1 MLSTESFIATFS
13 RRYKIALLVIALAM
27 TTSFFILNTQQAKQE
42 AYANIINIAGEQRM
56 LSQRTALLVHRIQPI
71 ISPSEKQRSELSL
84 VTEKLLKNQAF
95 IKNKVSATNSEFK
108 QRLEQHFEST
118 SLQARVEQYTKLAL
132 GVLDAP
138 TQENLA
144 NFTQFNNDLLLTDL
158 HHTVVLFEQAALAQ
172 NTTFQRVNL
181 ALWVISLLLI
191 VFLIFAIF
199 RPTQAWL
206 SNTYKSLLLEKK
218 RVKDV
223 QFAINQHAVVMRV
236 DKHTNLLF
244 YNDKFTQQ
252 YGFEKKELL
261 GKSVK
266 ALHSGIH
273 NQAFYDTVT
282 NAIKNREVWQ
292 GEICNK
298 AKDGRLYWFDTSIVP
313 IKHIENEVDSSII
326 IQHDITEKK
335 RTLEA
340 LTHIHQITSDS
351 AQSLDEKIERLLVL
365 GRDIFNL
372 PLAIISNIDEAN
384 NTYLV
389 KYASTPN
396 GAISPGAVFEYQH
409 SYCLHTLN
417 ANHAIAYHHA
427 GQSDIATHPCYEN
440 FALESYI
447 GCPLVVSG
455 KRIGTLNFSSPEV
468 TPHAFTQT
476 DLEIVQ
482 LLAHWISHEFMREEQ
497 ENKLL
502 SQQQLMTQMSEQAN
516 IGAWE
521 VDLVAEKVYW
531 SDMTKQIHEVEAD
544 FEPQLSTAINFYK
557 PGFSQE
563 RISELVAQSM
573 QTGEPYQEELQI
585 ITAKG
590 NEVWVEAKGQTEFRD
605 GQCIRMFGSFQDI
618 TERVEAQNKLKFSNQ
633 RLEFVL
639 DSTGVGIWDWEI
651 DSGKTTYNERWANIL
666 GYKLSELEPTDTL
679 TWVNLV
685 HPEDFKYSEHALREH
700 WNRENELYLCEIRM
714 KHKLGHWV
722 WILDTGRVVEW
733 HIDGSPKRMIGTHLD
748 ISASKQAEQDIQ
760 DKNERMALAADSAG
774 IGIWDY
780 NLVDNTLTWDSW
792 MFKLYGVAESDF
804 SGAYDAWESGLHPD
818 DKVATEALLQR
829 AIEYDEKFDTQF
841 RIILPN
847 RQVRHIKASAIN
859 KVNAEGQVTN
869 MIGVNY
875 DVTERVEYEH
885 VLQQAKTAAETAVIA
900 KNEFLASMSHEIR
913 TPMNGVIGMLD
924 LLKSSQLSDE
934 QHHRVAIAQS
944 SANSLLT
951 LINDI
956 LDFSK
961 IDADKLELENIPFN
975 LTTMLGDLCES
986 FAMTIES
993 KGLELILDTTEL
1005 PNKLIVSDPG
1015 RIRQVLTN
1023 LIGNAI
1029 KFTHQGEILVSAHLQ
1044 GERLDTQELI
1054 LKVKDTGIGI
1064 AQDKQAYVFETFSQ
1078 ADSSTTRNY
1087 GGTGL
1092 GLAIVKKLCNRM
1104 DGSISLQSKLGEG
1117 SEFTCVLRVSSCE
1130 KNDTTVPDVDISSL
1144 HILVVDDNETNREI
1158 LDKQLS
1164 QWGAQVTTCKSGE
1177 DAIGLCTPAPN
1188 TKHSRF
1194 DIAILDM
1201 QMPRMNGVQLAE
1213 KLQKLENCQ
1222 QMQLIM
1228 MTSMQTRGDAQYFAK
1243 LGFKGYFPKPTTHQD
1258 LISALKIISDKGTSL
1273 EKAKPLV
1280 THHYIN
1286 ELQHAKETHQ
1296 TREHEWLTALKIL
1309 LVEDNPVNQIVAKGV
1324 LKNLGLECDCA
1335 ENGQQALTQLKSQA
1349 TPYDVILMDVQMPEM
1364 DGFQATRL
1372 IRQGE
1377 AGTHHQSTYIIAMTA
1392 NAMKGD
1398 KEKCLD
1404 AGMNE
1409 YIAKPINLNA
1419 LKTALLST
1427 NTRSSMGSSLK

>member
-13 RRYKIALLVIALAM
+13 RRYKIALIVIALAI
-27 TTSFFILNTQQAKQE
+27 TTTFFILNEQQIKQKDS
-42 AYANIINIAGEQRM
+42 AHIINIAGEQRM
-56 LSQRTALLVHRIQPI
+56 LSQRLALLVQL
-71 ISPSEKQRSELSL
+71 SYKTQSQKNSQKLKQVAERLLENQGFLLKKVSSKDASAQAELSKHFQD
-84 VTEKLLKNQAF
+84 TRLLK
-95 IKNKVSATNSEFK
+95 
-108 QRLEQHFEST
+108 RLEQYTGLAIENSQSYSPETLQQFE
-118 SLQARVEQYTKLAL
+118 QFDNEQLL
-132 GVLDAP
+132 IDLD
-138 TQENLA
+138 
-144 NFTQFNNDLLLTDL
+144 
-158 HHTVVLFEQAALAQ
+158 HTVRLFEKATLAQ
-172 NTTFQRVNL
+172 QLTLQRINL
-181 ALWVISLLLI
+181 ALWAISLLVIL
-191 VFLIFAIF
+191 FLVFAIF
-199 RPTQAWL
+199 KPTQRWL
-206 SNTYKSLLLEKK
+206 SDTYQRLLLEKN

-223 QFAINQHAVVMRV
+223 QFAINKHSVVMRV
-236 DKHTNLLF
+236 DSDTNLLF
-244 YNDKFTQQ
+244 YNKKFSEH
-252 YGFEKKELL
+252 YGYEQDELI
-261 GKSVK
+261 GQPVK
-266 ALHSGIH
+266 VLRSGIH
-273 NQAFYDTVT
+273 DDSFYDTL
-282 NAIKNREVWQ
+282 NQAIQQRKVWQ
-292 GEICNK
+292 GEICNR

-313 IKHIENEVDSSII
+313 IKHFENEAESSIV
-326 IQHDITEKK
+326 IQNDITEQK
-335 RTLEA
+335 RTLGA
-340 LTHIHQITSDS
+340 LTQIHVITSDS
-351 AQSLDEKIERLLVL
+351 NASLDDKINKLLVL
-365 GRDIFNL
+365 GRQIFNL
-372 PLAIISNIDEAN
+372 PLAIISNINEEK

-396 GAISPGAVFEYQH
+396 DAINPGDIFDYKN
-409 SYCLHTLN
+409 SYCIHTLK
-417 ANHAIAYHHA
+417 ANHAIAYHHV
-427 GQSDIATHPCYEN
+427 GQSDIAHHPCYES

-447 GCPLVVSG
+447 GCPLIISG
-455 KRIGTLNFSSPEV
+455 RRVGTLNFSSPEV
-468 TPHAFTQT
+468 SPHEFSDT

-482 LLAHWISHEFMREEQ
+482 LLAHWISHEFTREEQ

-502 SQQQLMTQMSEQAN
+502 LQQQLMNQMSEQAN

-521 VDLVAEKVYW
+521 VDLVSEKVYW
-531 SDMTKQIHEVEAD
+531 SDMTKQIHEVDSD

-605 GQCIRMFGSFQDI
+605 GLCIRMFGSFQDI

-651 DSGKTTYNERWANIL
+651 DSGITTYNERWANIL
-666 GYKLSELEPTDTL
+666 GYKLKELEPTNTL
-679 TWVNLV
+679 TWVDLV

-700 WNRENELYLCEIRM
+700 WNRENEIYLCEIRM

-733 HIDGSPKRMIGTHLD
+733 NIDGSPKRMIGTHLD
-748 ISASKQAEQDIQ
+748 ISASKKAEQEIQ

-774 IGIWDY
+774 IGIFDY
-780 NLVDNTLTWDSW
+780 NLEDDSLSWDNW
-792 MFKLYGVAESDF
+792 MFKLYGIPESDF
-804 SGAYDAWESGLHPD
+804 SAAYNAWEQSLHPD
-818 DKVATEALLQR
+818 DKVKTEALLSD
-829 AIEYDEKFDTQF
+829 AIKHDSKFDTQF

-847 RQVRHIKASAIN
+847 GQIRHIKASAIN
-859 KVNAEGQVTN
+859 KVNEHGLVTN
-869 MIGVNY
+869 VVGVNY
-875 DVTERVEYEH
+875 DVTERVQYEQA
-885 VLQQAKTAAETAVIA
+885 LQQAKTVAETAVVA

-924 LLKSSQLSDE
+924 LLTSSELSDE
-934 QHHRVAIAQS
+934 QQHRVSIAQS

-975 LTTMLGDLCES
+975 LTTMLGELCES
-986 FAMTIES
+986 FAMTIEA

-1005 PNKLIVSDPG
+1005 PNQLIISDPG
-1015 RIRQVLTN
+1015 RIRQILTN

-1029 KFTHQGEILVSAHLQ
+1029 KFTHTGEILISAHLQ
-1044 GERLDTQELI
+1044 GTDLDSLDLI

-1064 AQDKQAYVFETFSQ
+1064 AQDKQAHVFETFSQ

-1104 DGSISLQSKLGEG
+1104 NGSISLQSSLGEG
-1117 SEFTCVLRVSSCE
+1117 SEFTCLIKVSSCE
-1130 KNDTTVPDVDISSL
+1130 KNHTKVPDVDISSL
-1144 HILVVDDNETNREI
+1144 NILVVDDNETNREI

-1164 QWGAQVTTCKSGE
+1164 QWGAKVTTSHNGEHALTVCKSQTE
-1177 DAIGLCTPAPN
+1177 AM
-1188 TKHSRF
+1188 F

-1201 QMPRMNGVQLAE
+1201 QMPNMDGAQLAQH
-1213 KLQKLENCQ
+1213 LQSIPECE

-1228 MTSMQTRGDAQYFAK
+1228 MTSMQTRGDAKYFAD
-1243 LGFKGYFPKPTTHQD
+1243 LGFKGYFPKPTTTQD
-1258 LISALKIISDKGTSL
+1258 LLGALKIISDKGDSL
-1273 EKAKPLV
+1273 ENAKPLV

-1286 ELQHAKETHQ
+1286 ELQQADENPELDDNKP
-1296 TREHEWLTALKIL
+1296 LPSLNIL

-1324 LKNLGLECDCA
+1324 LKNLGQACDSA
-1335 ENGQQALTQLKSQA
+1335 DNGQQAIKQLKSCD

-1364 DGFQATRL
+1364 DGFQATQL
-1372 IRQGE
+1372 IRQGK
-1377 AGTHHQSTYIIAMTA
+1377 AGAHHQNTVIIAMTA

-1404 AGMNE
+1404 AGMDE
-1409 YIAKPINLNA
+1409 YIAKPISLNA
-1419 LKTALLST
+1419 LREKLLQST
-1427 NTRSSMGSSLK
+1427 S

>member
-13 RRYKIALLVIALAM
+13 RRYKIALFVIALAM
-27 TTSFFILNTQQAKQE
+27 TTSFIILNEQQAKQE
-42 AYANIINIAGEQRM
+42 DYTKIINIAGEQRM
-56 LSQRTALLVHRIQPI
+56 LSQRIALLIHRLQLSTTPL
-71 ISPSEKQRSELSL
+71 KKLDTEL
-84 VTEKLLKNQAF
+84 TAATDKLLSNQVA
-95 IKNKVSATNSEFK
+95 ILKKTTATHSK
-108 QRLEQHFEST
+108 SKKLLEQHFQNSG
-118 SLQARVEQYTKLAL
+118 LVKQVEQYAQLTRQAL
-132 GVLDAP
+132 NNKTP
-138 TQENLA
+138 ENLA
-144 NFTQFNNDLLLTDL
+144 LFAQFNSDQLLADL
-158 HHTVVLFEQAALAQ
+158 HHTVVLFEQAALHQQ
-172 NTTFQRVNL
+172 NILKNVNL
-181 ALWVISLLLI
+181 ALWLISLLVI

-199 RPTQAWL
+199 KPTQGWL
-206 SNTYKSLLLEKK
+206 SSTYKNLLLEKR

-236 DKHTNLLF
+236 DKQTNLLF
-244 YNDKFTQQ
+244 YNEKFTKQ
-252 YGFEKKELL
+252 YGFGKQELL

-266 ALHSGIH
+266 ALHSGVH
-273 NQAFYDTVT
+273 SDAFYEEVSK
-282 NAIKNREVWQ
+282 ALENRELWQ

-326 IQHDITEKK
+326 IQHDITEQK

-340 LTHIHQITSDS
+340 LTKIHQITSDS
-351 AQSLDEKIERLLVL
+351 THSLDEKIESLLLL
-365 GRDIFNL
+365 GRELFAL
-372 PLAIISNIDEAN
+372 PLAIVSNIDETK

-396 GAISPGAVFEYQH
+396 GAISPGTVFEYQD
-409 SYCLHTLN
+409 SYCLHTLK
-417 ANHAIAYHHA
+417 ANRAIAYHHV

-447 GCPLVVSG
+447 GCPLIVAG
-455 KRIGTLNFSSPEV
+455 KRVGTLNFSSPEI
-468 TPHAFTQT
+468 TPHAFTKT

-482 LLAHWISHEFMREEQ
+482 LLAHWISYEFMREEQ

-502 SQQQLMTQMSEQAN
+502 SQQQLMAQMSEQAN

-521 VDLVAEKVYW
+521 VDLITEKIYW
-531 SDMTKQIHEVEAD
+531 SDMTKQIHEVDAN
-544 FEPQLSTAINFYK
+544 FEPKLETAINFYK
-557 PGFSQE
+557 PGFSQD
-563 RISELVAQSM
+563 RITELVAQSIK
-573 QTGEPYQEELQI
+573 TGEPYQEQLQI

-590 NEVWVEAKGQTEFRD
+590 NEVWVEAKGQTEFKEGR
-605 GQCIRMFGSFQDI
+605 CVRMFGSFQDI
-618 TERVEAQNKLKFSNQ
+618 TERVEAQNKLMLSNQ

-651 DSGKTTYNERWANIL
+651 DSGKTTYNERWANML
-666 GYKLSELEPTDTL
+666 GYKLNELEPTNTL
-679 TWVNLV
+679 TWVELV
-685 HPEDFKYSEHALREH
+685 HPEDFKYSENALREH
-700 WNRENELYLCEIRM
+700 WNRENEIYLCEIRM

-748 ISASKQAEQDIQ
+748 ISASKLAEQEIQ
-760 DKNERMALAADSAG
+760 DKNDRMALAADSAG

-780 NLVDNTLTWDSW
+780 NLVNNTLTWDSW

-804 SGAYDAWESGLHPD
+804 SGAYDAWQNGLHAD
-818 DKVATEALLQR
+818 DKVTTEALLQR

-841 RIILPN
+841 RISLPN
-847 RQVRHIKASAIN
+847 GQIRHIKASAIN

-875 DVTERVEYEH
+875 DVTERVEHEH
-885 VLQQAKTAAETAVIA
+885 ALQQAKIAAETAVIA

-924 LLKSSQLSDE
+924 LLSSSQLSSE
-934 QHHRVAIAQS
+934 QHHRVSIAQS

-975 LTTMLGDLCES
+975 LTTMLGELCES
-986 FAMTIES
+986 FAMTVEK
-993 KGLELILDTTEL
+993 KGLELILDTAEL
-1005 PNKLIVSDPG
+1005 PNRLIVSDPG
-1015 RIRQVLTN
+1015 RIRQILTN

-1029 KFTHQGEILVSAHLQ
+1029 KFTHNGEILVSAHLQ
-1044 GERLDTQELI
+1044 GKQLDDLELV

-1064 AQDKQAYVFETFSQ
+1064 AYDKQAHVFETFSQ

-1092 GLAIVKKLCNRM
+1092 GLAIVKKLCSRM
-1104 DGSISLQSKLGEG
+1104 NGSVTLQSELNKG
-1117 SEFTCVLRVSSCE
+1117 SEFTCRLQVSSCE
-1130 KNDTTVPDVDISSL
+1130 QNHFKLPNLDIASL
-1144 HILVVDDNETNREI
+1144 QILVVDDNETNREI

-1164 QWGAQVTTCKSGE
+1164 HWGAQVTTCNSGH
-1177 DAIGLCTPAPN
+1177 DAIEHFKHRASHGLAM
-1188 TKHSRF
+1188 F

-1201 QMPRMNGVQLAE
+1201 QMPNMDGAQLAE
-1213 KLQKLENCQ
+1213 QLQKMQDCE

-1228 MTSMQTRGDAQYFAK
+1228 MTSMQTRGDAQYFAD
-1243 LGFKGYFPKPTTHQD
+1243 LGFKGYFPKPATTQD
-1258 LISALKIISDKGTSL
+1258 LISALKIISDKGAPL
-1273 EKAKPLV
+1273 EQASPLV

-1286 ELQHAKETHQ
+1286 ELQHNEQDDDNSTSHALPQ
-1296 TREHEWLTALKIL
+1296 LKIL
-1309 LVEDNPVNQIVAKGV
+1309 LVEDNPINQIVAKGV
-1324 LKNLGLECDCA
+1324 LKNLGLECDSA
-1335 ENGQQALTQLKSQA
+1335 DNGRQALEHLNA
-1349 TPYDVILMDVQMPEM
+1349 HPEPYDVILMDVQMPEM
-1364 DGFQATRL
+1364 DGFETTQL
-1372 IRQGE
+1372 IRQGK
-1377 AGTHHQSTYIIAMTA
+1377 AGAHHQNTVIIAMTA

-1419 LKTALLST
+1419 LKNKLYQ
-1427 NTRSSMGSSLK
+1427 SS

>member
-1 MLSTESFIATFS
+1 MISTESFIATFS
-13 RRYKIALLVIALAM
+13 RRYKLALLVIVLAI
-27 TTSFFILNTQQAKQE
+27 TTSFVTLNEQQVKQRDNAK
-42 AYANIINIAGEQRM
+42 IINIAGEQRM
-56 LSQRTALLVHRIQPI
+56 LSQRLALFTHRLEAPERAQQIKRIATKLLDNQQFLI
-71 ISPSEKQRSELSL
+71 
-84 VTEKLLKNQAF
+84 EKLTTKSAETQA
-95 IKNKVSATNSEFK
+95 KLAQHFK
-108 QRLEQHFEST
+108 DTQLTSRLEHFTRLAIETFEKNSMADLRQFAQFD
-118 SLQARVEQYTKLAL
+118 SEQLL
-132 GVLDAP
+132 R
-138 TQENLA
+138 
-144 NFTQFNNDLLLTDL
+144 DLN
-158 HHTVVLFEQAALAQ
+158 HTVTLFEQASLAQ
-172 NTTFQRVNL
+172 QLTLQRINL
-181 ALWVISLLLI
+181 TLWGLSLLVIL
-191 VFLIFAIF
+191 FLVFAIF
-199 RPTQAWL
+199 KPMQRWL
-206 SNTYKSLLLEKK
+206 SETYQKLLLEKN

-223 QFAINQHAVVMRV
+223 QFAINQHSVVMRV
-236 DKHTNLLF
+236 DNQANLLF
-244 YNDKFTQQ
+244 YNNKFTEQ
-252 YGFEKKELL
+252 YGFNKKELL
-261 GKSVK
+261 GQSVK
-266 ALHSGIH
+266 SLHSGIH
-273 NQAFYDTVT
+273 SKAFYQEVD
-282 NAIKNREVWQ
+282 NAIKNRNVWQ

-335 RTLEA
+335 RTLET
-340 LTHIHQITSDS
+340 LTQIHKITSDP
-351 AQSLDEKIERLLVL
+351 AQSLDEKIERLLLL
-365 GRDIFNL
+365 GREVFNL
-372 PLAIISNIDEAN
+372 PLAIVSHIDETK

-396 GAISPGAVFEYQH
+396 GAITPGTVFEYQH
-409 SYCLHTLN
+409 SYCLHTLK
-417 ANHAIAYHHA
+417 ANHAIAYHHV

-440 FALESYI
+440 FSLESYI

-468 TPHAFTQT
+468 TPHAFTQS

-497 ENKLL
+497 ENRLL

-521 VDLVAEKVYW
+521 VDLVTEKVYW
-531 SDMTKQIHEVEAD
+531 SDMTKQIHEVEAG

-563 RISELVAQSM
+563 RISELVALSM
-573 QTGEPYQEELQI
+573 QTGDPYQEELQI
-585 ITAKG
+585 VTAKG
-590 NEVWVEAKGQTEFRD
+590 NEVWVEAKGQTEFKD
-605 GQCIRMFGSFQDI
+605 GKCVRMFGSFQDI

-679 TWVNLV
+679 TWVNQV

-700 WNRENELYLCEIRM
+700 WNREKEIYLCEIRM

-748 ISASKQAEQDIQ
+748 ISASKQAEQEIQ

-774 IGIWDY
+774 IGIFDY
-780 NLVDNTLTWDSW
+780 NLVDDTLSWDNW
-792 MFKLYGVAESDF
+792 MFKLYGIPESDF
-804 SGAYDAWESGLHPD
+804 SAAYNAWEESLHPD
-818 DKVATEALLQR
+818 DKASTETLLSE
-829 AIEYDEKFDTQF
+829 AIKRDIKFDTQF

-847 RQVRHIKASAIN
+847 GKIRHIKASAIN
-859 KVNAEGQVTN
+859 KVNEDGLVTN
-869 MIGVNY
+869 VVGVNY

-885 VLQQAKTAAETAVIA
+885 ALKQAKTDAETAVIA

-924 LLKSSQLSDE
+924 LLTSSELSDE
-934 QHHRVAIAQS
+934 QQHRVSIAQS
-944 SANSLLT
+944 SANSLLI

-975 LTTMLGDLCES
+975 LTTLLGELCES
-986 FAMTIES
+986 FAMTVEA

-1005 PNKLIVSDPG
+1005 ANQMIISDPG
-1015 RIRQVLTN
+1015 RIRQILTN

-1029 KFTHQGEILVSAHLQ
+1029 KFTHNGEILISAHLQ
-1044 GERLDTQELI
+1044 GTDLDSLTLI
-1054 LKVKDTGIGI
+1054 LTVKDTGIGI
-1064 AQDKQAYVFETFSQ
+1064 AQDKQTHVFETFSQ

-1104 DGSISLQSKLGEG
+1104 NGSISLQSTLGEG
-1117 SEFTCVLRVSSCE
+1117 SEFTCSLQVSSCE
-1130 KNDTTVPDVDISSL
+1130 KNHTKVPDVDISSL
-1144 HILVVDDNETNREI
+1144 NILVVDDNETNREI
-1158 LDKQLS
+1158 IDKQLS
-1164 QWGAQVTTCKSGE
+1164 QWGAKVTTCHNGEQALTICKSQTG
-1177 DAIGLCTPAPN
+1177 AM
-1188 TKHSRF
+1188 F

-1201 QMPRMNGVQLAE
+1201 QMPNMDGAQLAQH
-1213 KLQKLENCQ
+1213 LQSIPECE

-1228 MTSMQTRGDAQYFAK
+1228 MTSMQTRGDAKYFAD
-1243 LGFKGYFPKPTTHQD
+1243 LGFKGYFPKPATTQD
-1258 LISALKIISDKGTSL
+1258 LLGALKIISDQGDSL
-1273 EKAKPLV
+1273 EHAKPLV

-1286 ELQHAKETHQ
+1286 ELQQ
-1296 TREHEWLTALKIL
+1296 TDDTPEIDDQSLLPSLNIL

-1377 AGTHHQSTYIIAMTA
+1377 AGSHHQSTYIIAMTA

-1398 KEKCLD
+1398 KEKCLE
-1404 AGMNE
+1404 AGMDE
-1409 YIAKPINLNA
+1409 YIAKPINLEA
-1419 LKTALLST
+1419 LKNKLLT
-1427 NTRSSMGSSLK
+1427 NLKN

>member
-1 MLSTESFIATFS
+1 MISTESFIATFS
-13 RRYKIALLVIALAM
+13 RRYKLALLVIVLAI
-27 TTSFFILNTQQAKQE
+27 TTSFVTLNEQQIKQRDSAK
-42 AYANIINIAGEQRM
+42 IINIAGEQRM
-56 LSQRTALLVHRIQPI
+56 LSQRLALFTHRLEAPERAQEIQRI
-71 ISPSEKQRSELSL
+71 AA
-84 VTEKLLKNQAF
+84 KLLDNQQF
-95 IKNKVSATNSEFK
+95 LIEKFKTKSAET
-108 QRLEQHFEST
+108 Q
-118 SLQARVEQYTKLAL
+118 TKLAQHFK
-132 GVLDAP
+132 D
-138 TQENLA
+138 TQLTTRLERFTRLA
-144 NFTQFNNDLLLTDL
+144 VEASNKKLINDLKLFEQFDSEQLLLDL
-158 HHTVVLFEQAALAQ
+158 NHTVTLFEQASLAQ
-172 NTTFQRVNL
+172 QLTLQRINL
-181 ALWVISLLLI
+181 ALWGLSLLVIL
-191 VFLIFAIF
+191 FLVFAIF
-199 RPTQAWL
+199 KPTQRWL
-206 SNTYKSLLLEKK
+206 SETYQKLLLEKN

-236 DKHTNLLF
+236 DSQAKLLF
-244 YNDKFTQQ
+244 YNSKFTEQ
-252 YGFEKKELL
+252 YGFNKKELL
-261 GKSVK
+261 GQSIKN
-266 ALHSGIH
+266 LHSGIH
-273 NQAFYDTVT
+273 SEAFYQEVD
-282 NAIKNREVWQ
+282 NAIKNRNVWQ

-313 IKHIENEVDSSII
+313 IKHIENEVNSSII

-335 RTLEA
+335 RTLET
-340 LTHIHQITSDS
+340 LTQIHKITSDP
-351 AQSLDEKIERLLVL
+351 AQSLDEKIERLLLL
-365 GRDIFNL
+365 GREVFNL
-372 PLAIISNIDEAN
+372 PLAIVSNIDEAKN
-384 NTYLV
+384 SYLV

-396 GAISPGAVFEYQH
+396 GAITPGTTFEYQH
-409 SYCLHTLN
+409 SYCLHTLK
-417 ANHAIAYHHA
+417 ASHAIAYHHV

-440 FALESYI
+440 FSLESYI

-468 TPHAFTQT
+468 TPHAFTQS

-502 SQQQLMTQMSEQAN
+502 SQQQLMAQMSEQAN

-521 VDLVAEKVYW
+521 FDLATEKVYW

-544 FEPQLSTAINFYK
+544 FEPELSTAINFYK

-563 RISELVAQSM
+563 RISELVALSM
-573 QTGEPYQEELQI
+573 QTGDPYQEELQI
-585 ITAKG
+585 VTAKG
-590 NEVWVEAKGQTEFRD
+590 NEVWVEAKGQTEFKD
-605 GQCIRMFGSFQDI
+605 GKCVRMFGSFQDI

-679 TWVNLV
+679 TWVNQV

-700 WNRENELYLCEIRM
+700 WNREKEIYLCEIRM

-748 ISASKQAEQDIQ
+748 ISASKQAEQEIQ

-774 IGIWDY
+774 IGIFDY
-780 NLVDNTLTWDSW
+780 NLVDDTLSWDNW
-792 MFKLYGVAESDF
+792 MFKLYGIPESDF
-804 SGAYDAWESGLHPD
+804 SAAYNAWEESLHPD
-818 DKVATEALLQR
+818 DKASTETLLSE
-829 AIEYDEKFDTQF
+829 AIKRDIKFDTQF

-847 RQVRHIKASAIN
+847 GKIRHIKASAIN
-859 KVNAEGQVTN
+859 KVNEDGLVTN
-869 MIGVNY
+869 VVGVNY

-885 VLQQAKTAAETAVIA
+885 ALKQAKTDAETAVIA

-924 LLKSSQLSDE
+924 LLTSSELSDE
-934 QHHRVAIAQS
+934 QQHRVSIAQS
-944 SANSLLT
+944 SANSLLI

-975 LTTMLGDLCES
+975 LTTLLGELCES
-986 FAMTIES
+986 FAMTVEA

-1005 PNKLIVSDPG
+1005 ANQMIISDPG
-1015 RIRQVLTN
+1015 RIRQILTN

-1029 KFTHQGEILVSAHLQ
+1029 KFTHNGEILISAHLQ
-1044 GERLDTQELI
+1044 GTDLDSLTLI
-1054 LKVKDTGIGI
+1054 LTVKDTGIGI
-1064 AQDKQAYVFETFSQ
+1064 AQDKQTHVFETFSQ

-1104 DGSISLQSKLGEG
+1104 NGSISLQSTLGEG
-1117 SEFTCVLRVSSCE
+1117 SEFTCSLQVSSCE
-1130 KNDTTVPDVDISSL
+1130 KNHTKVPDVDISSL
-1144 HILVVDDNETNREI
+1144 NILVVDDNETNREI
-1158 LDKQLS
+1158 IDKQLS
-1164 QWGAQVTTCKSGE
+1164 QWGAKVTTSHSGEHALTLCKSQTG
-1177 DAIGLCTPAPN
+1177 PM
-1188 TKHSRF
+1188 F

-1201 QMPRMNGVQLAE
+1201 QMPNMDGAQLAQY
-1213 KLQKLENCQ
+1213 LQNLPECE

-1228 MTSMQTRGDAQYFAK
+1228 MTSIQTRGDAKYFAD
-1243 LGFKGYFPKPTTHQD
+1243 LGFKGYFPKPTTTQD
-1258 LISALKIISDKGTSL
+1258 LLGALKIISDKGDSL
-1273 EKAKPLV
+1273 KNAKPLI

-1286 ELQHAKETHQ
+1286 ELQQ
-1296 TREHEWLTALKIL
+1296 TDDTSGIDDLKHLLDLNIL

-1324 LKNLGLECDCA
+1324 LKNLGLKCDCA
-1335 ENGQQALTQLKSQA
+1335 ENGQQALTQLNSQA

-1372 IRQGE
+1372 IRQGK
-1377 AGTHHQSTYIIAMTA
+1377 AGLHHQSTYIIAMTA
-1392 NAMKGD
+1392 NAMEGD

-1419 LKTALLST
+1419 LKTALLSS
-1427 NTRSSMGSSLK
+1427 NTKPSTDSNHK